1 MDDIALIFD
10 LDGTLVDSLPDLRVA
25 LNGMLL
31 GLGRRQ
37 LAASEVRV
45 MIGDGTRALVQR
57 ALAAT
62 GPVAGLEE
70 AHSAFFQFYETGLT
84 RLTRLYPGV
93 RESLADL
100 RRSGARLGVCT
111 NKSQVMTMAV
121 LKAFEIEEYFSAV
134 VGGDAVPL
142 RKPNPAH
149 LLTVVEQLGARPAD
163 AVMIGDGEND
173 YAAARA
179 VGIPV
184 IMMSYGY
191 LHVPRESLSPDAWLE
206 RFVEIPQ
213 TVTRIRAA
221 GELKPVLS

>member
-1 MDDIALIFD
+1 MDDIALVFD
-10 LDGTLVDSLPDLRVA
+10 LDGTLVDSLPDLRAA

-37 LAASEVRV
+37 LAASEVRA

-57 ALAAT
+57 ALGAT
-62 GPVAGLEE
+62 GGAAGLEE
-70 AHSAFFQFYETGLT
+70 AHSAFLHFYEAGLI

-93 RESLADL
+93 RETLADL
-100 RRSGARLGVCT
+100 RRSGARLGACT
-111 NKSQVMTMAV
+111 NKSQSMTMAV
-121 LKAFEIEEYFSAV
+121 LKVFGIADDFGAV

-149 LLTVVEQLGARPAD
+149 LLAVVEQLGARPGD
-163 AVMIGDGEND
+163 AVMIGDGAND

-179 VGIPV
+179 LGIPV
-184 IMMSYGY
+184 ILMSYGY

-221 GELKPVLS
+221 GELKPILS

>member
-10 LDGTLVDSLPDLRVA
+10 LDGTLVDSLPDLRAA

-37 LAASEVRV
+37 LAASQVRA

-57 ALAAT
+57 ALGAT
-62 GPVAGLEE
+62 GAVAGLEE
-70 AHSAFFQFYETGLT
+70 AHSAFLQFYEAGLT

-111 NKSQVMTMAV
+111 NKSQAMSMAV
-121 LKAFEIEEYFSAV
+121 LKAFGIADDFTAV

-149 LLTVVEQLGARPAD
+149 LLAVVEQLGARPGD

-173 YAAARA
+173 YTAARA
-179 VGIPV
+179 LGIPV
-184 IMMSYGY
+184 ILMSYGY
-191 LHVPRESLSPDAWLE
+191 LRVPRESLSPDAWLE

-213 TVTRIRAA
+213 TAARIRAA